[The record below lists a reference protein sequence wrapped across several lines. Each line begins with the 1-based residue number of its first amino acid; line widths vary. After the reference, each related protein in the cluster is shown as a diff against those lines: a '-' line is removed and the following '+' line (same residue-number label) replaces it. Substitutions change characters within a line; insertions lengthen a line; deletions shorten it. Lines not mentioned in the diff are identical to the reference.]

1 MQGFLRKDGRKG
13 IRNVVVVTYLVE
25 CAHHVAARIA
35 QHFEQEAMVNVQ
47 CSTVNGLWSMFND
60 VHLIGFSGCA
70 PNDYAEQMMRQL
82 CTHPNVGAVLLV
94 SLGCENFQRERLLQ
108 DIKDSGRPSSLIII
122 QEEGGTKAAIEKGI
136 AEVNQM
142 RQQIE
147 NTPTTAIGWEDLMIG
162 TVCGG
167 SDGYSGITANPSVGS
182 TFDWLVAHGATCI
195 FEEPGELIGCED
207 LLRRRAINPETGQQL
222 YNCIVKADKYYKQ
235 MGHDSFSAGNATGGL
250 TTIEE
255 KSLGSYCKSGSQQ
268 IQGLTYPALPP
279 SASGLWMMDVVPDGE
294 ARWGFPNINDN
305 AEIMEMIACGCH
317 MVLYTTGRG
326 SVAGSAISPVIKV
339 CANPD
344 TYRHMKDDMDINAGA
359 IVTDGLSFEDV
370 RDKILKS
377 IEETASGQQT
387 KSEALGHREY
397 SLGYKLFRCLK
408 EPCQK

>member
-1 MQGFLRKDGRKG
+1 MKGFLRKDGRKG

-35 QHFEQEAMVNVQ
+35 QHYQNQ
-47 CSTVNGLWSMFND
+47 D

-70 PNDYAEQMMRQL
+70 PNDYAERMMQQL

-94 SLGCENFQRERLLQ
+94 SLGCENFQRDRLKQ
-108 DIKDSGRPSSLIII
+108 DIIDSGRPVSLVVV
-122 QEEGGTKAAIEKGI
+122 QDDGGTQASIDKGI
-136 AEVNQM
+136 AHVDQM
-142 RQQIE
+142 LQQIAT
-147 NTPTTAIGWEDLMIG
+147 TPTADIQWNELMIG

-182 TFDWLVAHGATCI
+182 TFDWLVDHGATCI
-195 FEEPGELIGCED
+195 FEEPGELIGCEE
-207 LLRRRAINPETGQQL
+207 LLRHRAATPELGVQL

-255 KSLGSYCKSGSQQ
+255 KSLGSYCKSGSRT
-268 IQGLTYPALPP
+268 IQGLTYPALRPNKP
-279 SASGLWMMDVVPDGE
+279 GLWMMDVVPDGE

-339 CANPD
+339 CSNPV
-344 TYRHMKDDMDINAGA
+344 TYQRMNGDMDINAGA
-359 IVTDGLSFEDV
+359 IVTEGRSFDDIRQQILSC
-370 RDKILKS
+370 
-377 IEETASGQQT
+377 IERTASGT
-387 KSEALGHREY
+387 PTTSEALGHREY
-397 SLGYKLFRCLK
+397 ALVYKFFEKCHQHTL
-408 EPCQK
+408 

>member
-1 MQGFLRKDGRKG
+1 MKGYLRKDGRKG

-35 QHFEQEAMVNVQ
+35 QHFQDEE
-47 CSTVNGLWSMFND
+47 

-70 PNDYAEQMMRQL
+70 PNDYAEFVMKQL

-94 SLGCENFQRERLLQ
+94 SLGCENFQRDRLLQ
-108 DIKDSGRPSSLIII
+108 DIKDSGRPASLVVI
-122 QEEGGTKAAIEKGI
+122 QDEGGTRTSIDKGI
-136 AEVNQM
+136 SEVENM
-142 RQQIE
+142 LRQIAD
-147 NTPTTAIGWEDLMIG
+147 TPEVTVDWSDLMIG

-167 SDGYSGITANPSVGS
+167 SDGYSGITANPSVGA
-182 TFDWLVAHGATCI
+182 TFDWLVDHGATCI
-195 FEEPGELIGCED
+195 FEEPGELIGCEE
-207 LLRRRAINPETGQQL
+207 LLQQRAVTPQEGQQL

-255 KSLGSYCKSGSQQ
+255 KSLGSYCKSGSRS
-268 IQGLTYPALPP
+268 IQGLTYPGLSPTRP
-279 SASGLWMMDVVPDGE
+279 GLWMMDVVPDGE

-317 MVLYTTGRG
+317 LVLYTTGRG

-339 CANPD
+339 CSNPD
-344 TYRHMKDDMDINAGA
+344 TYQRMADDMDINAGA
-359 IVTDGLSFEDV
+359 IVTDGLTFDDV
-370 RDKILKS
+370 RQHILNC
-377 IEETASGQQT
+377 IQDAASGIPT

-397 SLGYKLFRCLK
+397 SLVYKFFKCTK
-408 EPCQK
+408 I

>member
-13 IRNVVVVTYLVE
+13 IRNILVVTYLVE
-25 CAHHVAARIA
+25 CAHHVAARIV
-35 QHFEQEAMVNVQ
+35 QHFEQGARGEEQGAR
-47 CSTVNGLWSMFND
+47 SED

-70 PNDYAEQMMRQL
+70 PNDYAELMMQQL

-94 SLGCENFQRERLLQ
+94 SLGCENFQRERLMH
-108 DIKDSGRPSSLIII
+108 DIQSSGRPVSLIVI
-122 QEEGGTKAAIEKGI
+122 QDEGGTKPSIEKGI
-136 AEVNQM
+136 TAVGDM
-142 RQQIE
+142 LQQIAH
-147 NTPTTAIGWEDLMIG
+147 TPTTVIEWQDLMIG

-182 TFDWLVAHGATCI
+182 TFDWLVAQGATCI

-207 LLRRRAINPETGQQL
+207 LLRRRAVTPEVGQQL

-255 KSLGSYCKSGSQQ
+255 KSLGSYCKSGSQP
-268 IQGLTYPALPP
+268 IQGLTYPAQPP
-279 SASGLWMMDVVPDGE
+279 TTPGLWMMDVVPDGE

-317 MVLYTTGRG
+317 IVLYTTGRG

-339 CANPD
+339 CSNPD
-344 TYRHMKDDMDINAGA
+344 TYQRMTDDMDINAGS
-359 IVTDGLSFEDV
+359 IVTNGLSFENV
-370 RDKILKS
+370 RDEILDC
-377 IEETASGQQT
+377 IEQTASGQPT

-397 SLGYKLFRCLK
+397 CLGYKYFLQNDS
-408 EPCQK
+408 PCATPS